1 MSKISIQIFDFI
13 ASETIKE
20 QLSFDLDE
28 LHKSINSECWKSSM
42 VLIGSILETV
52 LYDYIN
58 SLESLKNQIKN
69 FEKRDDVALS
79 NLLSWSRKF
88 QVIDENLYRLSEPI
102 RDYRNL
108 IHPKVQER
116 LKTQL
121 SENLVHIGYN
131 VLFEVIRSVKKNH
144 ESQLSEKSKMALT
157 KIFVEI
163 KQVNPKEVDFNIYL
177 PILEKYGIELGTKI
191 IERSLIEGGQFE

>member
-13 ASETIKE
+13 TSKE
-20 QLSFDLDE
+20 IQTQLSSDLDE
-28 LHKSINSECWKSSM
+28 LHKSMNNESWKSSM
-42 VLIGSILETV
+42 VLIGSILETI
-52 LYDYIN
+52 LYDFIN
-58 SLESLKNQIKN
+58 NSETLKNQIKN

-108 IHPKVQER
+108 IHPRVQER

-121 SENLVHIGYN
+121 SENLVQIGYN
-131 VLFEVIRSVKKNH
+131 ILFEIIRSVKKSY
-144 ESQLSEKSKMALT
+144 ESHLDEKSK
-157 KIFVEI
+157 KILIEI
-163 KQVNPKEVDFNIYL
+163 FNNKRQIEPKEVDYKIYL
-177 PILEKYGIELGTKI
+177 PILEKYGLELGKKI
-191 IERSLIEGGQFE
+191 IERSFIEGGAT

>member
-13 ASETIKE
+13 KSDSIKD
-20 QLSFDLDE
+20 QLSYDLDE
-28 LHKSINSECWKSSM
+28 LHKSINQQCWKSSM

-52 LYDYIN
+52 LYNHIN
-58 SLESLKNQIKN
+58 SLENLKNQIKN

-108 IHPKVQER
+108 IHPRVQER

-121 SENLVHIGYN
+121 SESLVQIGYN
-131 VLFEVIRSVKKNH
+131 ILFEIVRSVKKNH
-144 ESQLSEKSKMALT
+144 ESQLSEKAKTSLIQ
-157 KIFVEI
+157 IFTEI
-163 KQVNPKEVDFNIYL
+163 RQESPKEIDFNIYI
-177 PILEKYGIELGTKI
+177 PILEKYGLELGTTI
-191 IERSLIEGGQFE
+191 IKRSLLEGGRS